1 MHLDDDKYERIIRD
15 WVYHRCCKRH
25 KHVCGPPPKY
35 VQEWCDWFVCICEG
49 HSGEEDV
56 PAPPSVVE
64 WVNKTI
70 EDPPWPTPEP
80 GP

>member
-1 MHLDDDKYERIIRD
+1 MHMDDDKYERIIRD

-49 HSGEEDV
+49 HSGEEEV
-56 PAPPSVVE
+56 PAPPPAVGVRTSTLLKLHQCLVPR
-64 WVNKTI
+64 K
-70 EDPPWPTPEP
+70 
-80 GP
+80 